1 MWETLAVATASVAVG
16 GLVFRHRV
24 RRTRI
29 YRELATACRDLP
41 EAQGTLLHLAEVAA
55 EQTAGFAALPI
66 ARVPGVLTSAG
77 VERLAAEAGAI
88 STGTSTTAST
98 TCAISRC

>member
-24 RRTRI
+24 RRTRL
-29 YRELATACRDLP
+29 YRELATARRDLP

-55 EQTAGFAALPI
+55 EQTAAFAALPI
-66 ARVPGVLTSAG
+66 ARMPGVLTA
-77 VERLAAEAGAI
+77 V
-88 STGTSTTAST
+88 
-98 TCAISRC
+98 